1 MDDGGGGAAH
11 RGSAPA
17 CPVAHSLDNT
27 MVVGRSP
34 YLPTASMCQAQGSP
48 AGLGCVSLMAK
59 FTTAALHRAD
69 RTARQPARMNKT
81 SSARSG
87 TGMRGRTRRWAPH
100 PFAHLMIGQPS
111 TENVWRVWDD
121 ERVAGPTPPRALV
134 VDIDH
139 PSGGTLPR
147 LGGNGCFEA
156 ARRLLQL
163 GLDR

>member
-27 MVVGRSP
+27 LVVGRSP

-69 RTARQPARMNKT
+69 RTARQPARMIKT

-87 TGMRGRTRRWAPH
+87 TGMARPDPDVGPAP
-100 PFAHLMIGQPS
+100 LMIGQPV
-111 TENVWRVWDD
+111 TENVWRLWDD

-139 PSGGTLPR
+139 QSGGTLPP